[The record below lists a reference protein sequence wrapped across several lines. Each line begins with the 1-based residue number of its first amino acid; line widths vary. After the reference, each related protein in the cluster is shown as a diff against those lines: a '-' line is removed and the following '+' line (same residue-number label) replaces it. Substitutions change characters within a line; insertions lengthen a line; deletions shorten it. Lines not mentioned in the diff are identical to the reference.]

1 MDSLKVPDTTRM
13 KDLDRPASYKSG
25 TGINAAADEIFR
37 SSSRIGKTTQF
48 GSANS
53 YYKGSEKMTRERKE
67 AEEND
72 PLKDMRF
79 SPDVNKKA
87 PDMMHQ
93 GVKVGTSYVER
104 RKVIIWMVASFL
116 LLASALIFLPPLMSS
131 TEENTGVDHDR
142 NVFAEMG
149 MTEFKAHAV
158 ANYSV
163 YSMEAL
169 SSEKNESY
177 RVVQLST
184 HLQNSSPFEVTI
196 PQYKAIHVPA
206 KYKNK
211 VCYVT
216 SATTKDGK
224 VTGDTIEGFSGA
236 DVTIEVMVNVVGMS
250 DEDLDECITG
260 MILTTVDAKKQLVGG
275 IETPCIPAFLFVS
288 DNIKVTLEDD
298 EKLPNAVEKH
308 K

>member
-1 MDSLKVPDTTRM
+1 MDSLKAPDTTKM
-13 KDLDRPASYKSG
+13 KDLDRPASYKAG

-37 SSSRIGKTTQF
+37 SSSHIGKTTQF

-53 YYKGSEKMTRERKE
+53 YYKGSEKIAKERKD

-79 SPDVNKKA
+79 SPEVNRKA
-87 PDMMHQ
+87 PDKMHQ

-116 LLASALIFLPPLMSS
+116 LLASALIFLPPLLSS
-131 TEENTGVDHDR
+131 TEEHTGVDHDR

-149 MTEFKAHAV
+149 MTEFKTFAV

-163 YSMEAL
+163 YSLDAF

-177 RVVQLST
+177 RVVELSV
-184 HLQNSSPFEVTI
+184 HLQNSSPFEVDI
-196 PQYKAIHVPA
+196 PQYKAVHVPA

-216 SATTKDGK
+216 SAPSSNGN
-224 VTGDTIEGFSGA
+224 VEGNTIAGFSGE
-236 DVTIEVMVNVVGMS
+236 DVTIEIMVNVVGMS